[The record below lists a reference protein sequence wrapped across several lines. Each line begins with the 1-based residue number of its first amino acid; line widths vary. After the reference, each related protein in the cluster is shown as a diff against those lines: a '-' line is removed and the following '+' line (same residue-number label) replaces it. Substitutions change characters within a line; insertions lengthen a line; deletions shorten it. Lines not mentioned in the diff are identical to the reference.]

1 MIGEESLSDMHQCLA
16 TRCPEFPTNRTFEL
30 SSQRTLQKR
39 QIDTPVLNW
48 WTLIPGDGTSECDPG
63 AGQPAHDHG
72 VAAADN
78 FAGIPFLIVPPS
90 PVRIRRVS
98 FSDTS
103 IDNAEFDDEE
113 EGEEMMMMVTDAAP
127 EIAITEAAG
136 ARTETASSTRSRR
149 SRCVRQASL
158 QVGTSLCCHPLLT
171 HYGNIPSDRV
181 PCHTF
186 CVSCS

>member
-1 MIGEESLSDMHQCLA
+1 M
-16 TRCPEFPTNRTFEL
+16 
-30 SSQRTLQKR
+30 
-39 QIDTPVLNW
+39 
-48 WTLIPGDGTSECDPG
+48 
-63 AGQPAHDHG
+63 
-72 VAAADN
+72 
-78 FAGIPFLIVPPS
+78 
-90 PVRIRRVS
+90 S

-158 QVGTSLCCHPLLT
+158 QVGTNLCCHPLLT
-171 HYGNIPSDRV
+171 HYGNISI
-181 PCHTF
+181 
-186 CVSCS
+186 